1 MYQNYP
7 LALMVSFMQWGPV
20 STYQMMFYTK
30 QQIVV
35 MLRHFWWSFMEH
47 WRNSY
52 YWFSL
57 LYFGSVCISVNLSLF
72 PSFFRFIFLCLS
84 FVVIFSCFCLS
95 IFSLLP
101 FSFPLLFLSFM
112 LPFPRYYAYLH
123 ILDVMISIIL
133 IIFIIIIIYCC
144 QFADLIVCGCWTCR
158 TCPGKRF
165 VDNLLTLHILHVI
178 ISIILNIIIIYC
190 CQFADLTV
198 CGCWTCRTCRGRR

>member
-1 MYQNYP
+1 
-7 LALMVSFMQWGPV
+7 MQWGPV
-20 STYQMMFYTK
+20 STYQMMFIQNKECGLCCGISDEVLWETEE
-30 QQIVV
+30 I
-35 MLRHFWWSFMEH
+35 HSIDFFP
-47 WRNSY
+47 
-52 YWFSL
+52 
-57 LYFGSVCISVNLSLF
+57 LYFGSFCQSDFFF
-72 PSFFRFIFLCLS
+72 PSFFYFIFLCLS
-84 FVVIFSCFCLS
+84 FLVIFSCFCLS

-123 ILDVMISIIL
+123 ILDVMSSIIL

-198 CGCWTCRTCRGRR
+198 CGCWTCRTCHGKR